1 MDTEFEYLGCRV
13 YVRVREI
20 SGETLGFRTGL
31 WRANVVVQPEG
42 SDWTEVGDGGPFGDP
57 QAACADGEARGRAFI
72 DGLSAR
78 TDI

>member
-1 MDTEFEYLGCRV
+1 MDTEFEYQGCRV

-31 WRANVVVQPEG
+31 WRANVTVQPEG
-42 SDWTEVGDGGPFGDP
+42 CDWIEVGDGGPFGDS
-57 QAACADGEARGRAFI
+57 QTASTDGEVRGRAFI

-78 TDI
+78 TDT